1 MSDHPMAN
9 ILPSFDLLSYQ
20 AGSVMAFSEVVGFG
34 CKRLA
39 LSSPYLPEDVDVML
53 EAARYAADRFNTV
66 LLVEPDLLVSKLF
79 PRNIAEGR
87 TVILIAHNQSVLGE
101 YRELKEL
108 KAESDDKGNPDE
120 IEDEIAR
127 RFGALLSYDEASIE
141 SLMAKYG

>member
-39 LSSPYLPEDVDVML
+39 LSSPYPPEDVDVML